1 MKREELK
8 ILDLLCDMGIDVNG
22 NSNLQPWKAYDID
35 EVNLVINELEKKI
48 PQWIWLK
55 DRLPNEKEQNE
66 LLWIG
71 WVRMDNTIKYMSE
84 ASFDGETKQFYTEN
98 DWGDKEYFVA
108 PSVWMVV
115 PQPTP
120 RIEDSSATETEKR
133 EVEQ

>member
-22 NSNLQPWKAYDID
+22 NRNLQPWKAYDID

-66 LLWIG
+66 RLWIG

-98 DWGDKEYFVA
+98 DWGDKEYFVT

-120 RIEDSSATETEKR
+120 RTEDSSATEKEKR

>member
-1 MKREELK
+1 MKREELNWY
-8 ILDLLCDMGIDVNG
+8 CPNDVNPVHMVYFKV
-22 NSNLQPWKAYDID
+22 SAD
-35 EVNLVINELEKKI
+35 EVMDALEDRINELENKI
-48 PQWIWLK
+48 PKWISVN

-71 WVRMDNTIKYMSE
+71 WLRMDNTIKYMSE
-84 ASFDGETKQFYTEN
+84 ASFDCETKQFYTEN
-98 DWGDKEYFVA
+98 NWGNKDYFLE

-120 RIEDSSATETEKR
+120 RTDDSSVTEKEKR